1 MRHEKLNKDH
11 GPYSSKYGNLVS
23 IFETFTGIISTTA
36 SLDRES
42 KDLYILKVHA
52 HEKGADPLMSSPSQV
67 VVMVTDEND
76 NTPSFDQHEYK
87 VLQML

>member
-11 GPYSSKYGNLVS
+11 GPYSSKYDNLVS

-52 HEKGADPLMSSPSQV
+52 REKGADPLMSSPSQV